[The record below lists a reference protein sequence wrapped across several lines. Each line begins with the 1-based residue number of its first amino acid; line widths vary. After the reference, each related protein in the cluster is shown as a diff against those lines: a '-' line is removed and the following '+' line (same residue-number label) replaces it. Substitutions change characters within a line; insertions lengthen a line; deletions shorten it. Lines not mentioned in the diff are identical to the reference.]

1 MSMPSNPLP
10 AKYGTLNAMEFSD
23 EAKRVLV
30 KILTTAFPHKN
41 FPPGP
46 YERMAD
52 QLITMADE
60 SPWFRMKLIQG
71 VETIDA
77 SADRKFSELSYEDA
91 VAALKKVER
100 TEFFSFIRRMTILT
114 MYEDEEVWSSVGYEG
129 PSFDKGGYI
138 DRGFNDLDWLP
149 EPRIEES
156 EEPQPDF
163 GPGHKEGV
171 S

>member
-1 MSMPSNPLP
+1 MPMPNSLP
-10 AKYGTLNAMEFSD
+10 AKYGALNAMEFSD
-23 EAKRVLV
+23 EAKQVLV

-41 FPPGP
+41 FPQGP

-52 QLITMADE
+52 KLISMADE

-77 SADRKFSELSYEDA
+77 GADRKFSTLPYEEA
-91 VAALKKVER
+91 LEALKKVER

-138 DRGFNDLDWLP
+138 NRGFNDLDWLP

-156 EEPQPDF
+156 EEPLPDF
-163 GPGHKEGV
+163 GAGYKGGQ